1 MAQGPPLRVL
11 LIVTGSTLRAEEMD
25 RPLAYYLKQRIDRVL
40 SEAAAQGRDDL
51 EGYVV
56 RVVAYFRWIHD
67 EPLQGL
73 PTISLGGPGV
83 NALAHRWLEEVPV
96 SLAVSERYFIQ
107 MDPDLAEP
115 RASIWGMD
123 NATTQIAVSVF
134 VDRFLPRFLDRCA
147 SFTIP
152 FHLSEGDPESG
163 TGSDL
168 DEPSDDDE

>member
-1 MAQGPPLRVL
+1 MATGHPLRVL

-25 RPLAYYLKQRIDRVL
+25 RPLGYYLKQRVERSL
-40 SEAAAQGRDDL
+40 SEAIADGRDGL

-56 RVVAYFRWIHD
+56 RVVADFRWIHD
-67 EPLQGL
+67 DPLQSL

-83 NALAHRWLEEVPV
+83 NALAHRWLEDVPV
-96 SLAVSERYFIQ
+96 SLAFNDRYFIQ

-134 VDRFLPRFLDRCA
+134 IDRFLPRFLERCA
-147 SFTIP
+147 TSSAQFIIP
-152 FHLSEGDPESG
+152 EGESENGSG
-163 TGSDL
+163 NEL
-168 DEPSDDDE
+168 DENDDD